1 MRSHFS
7 SRLSAMKPLLVRLA
21 EVQDLRD
28 SPEARYDESLDELVV
43 KHGSEWIPALDS
55 GESPETKK
63 ADLEKGED
71 QKDRWVR

>member
-1 MRSHFS
+1 
-7 SRLSAMKPLLVRLA
+7 MKPLIVRLA
-21 EVQDLRD
+21 EAQQLRA
-28 SPEARYDESLDELVV
+28 SHEVRYDETLDELVV
-43 KHGSEWIPALDS
+43 KDGSKWIPALDS

>member
-1 MRSHFS
+1 
-7 SRLSAMKPLLVRLA
+7 MKPLIVRLA
-21 EVQDLRD
+21 EAQQLRA
-28 SPEARYDESLDELVV
+28 SPEMRYDETLDELVV
-43 KHGSEWIPALDS
+43 KDGSNWIPALDS